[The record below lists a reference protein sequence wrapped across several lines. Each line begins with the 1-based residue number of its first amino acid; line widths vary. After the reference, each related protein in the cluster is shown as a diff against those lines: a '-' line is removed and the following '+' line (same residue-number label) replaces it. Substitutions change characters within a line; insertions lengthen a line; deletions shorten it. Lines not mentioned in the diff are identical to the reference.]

1 MMTINSSS
9 FGTLDYEIL
18 LAKGCDR
25 LGAIAILK
33 QYRPYL
39 EMVPSLRRPQESLI
53 SIPLPVIKIRQF
65 RSSGDK
71 EDNSSELR
79 QVELRQGELRQ
90 AVVHLPCDLAIL
102 MCDPQWKIKLESEIL
117 IFIHR
122 PDEEFSELIGRWRQ
136 SQVYLEQS
144 YEWIMPLSEQ
154 HMLSE
159 GGDRRYPLF
168 VVFEQTPLRIKR
180 GLAGACL
187 PYLVQSSQEETAAWE
202 VYTE

>member
-1 MMTINSSS
+1 MMTINSSSNSSS

-65 RSSGDK
+65 RPSGDK
-71 EDNSSELR
+71 EVNSS
-79 QVELRQGELRQ
+79 ELRQ

-122 PDEEFSELIGRWRQ
+122 PDEEFSELIRRWRQ

-168 VVFEQTPLRIKR
+168 VIFKQTPLRIKR

-187 PYLVQSSQEETAAWE
+187 PYLVQSSQEETAASE

>member
-53 SIPLPVIKIRQF
+53 SIPLPIIKIRQF

-71 EDNSSELR
+71 EDNNS
-79 QVELRQGELRQ
+79 ELRQGESRQ

-117 IFIHR
+117 IFIQR

-187 PYLVQSSQEETAAWE
+187 PYLVQSSQEETAGWE

>member
-1 MMTINSSS
+1 MMTINSSSNSSS

-53 SIPLPVIKIRQF
+53 SIPLPVIKIRRF
-65 RSSGDK
+65 SSSGDK
-71 EDNSSELR
+71 EDCS
-79 QVELRQGELRQ
+79 GELRQ

-102 MCDPQWKIKLESEIL
+102 MCDPEWKIKLESEIL

-122 PDEEFSELIGRWRQ
+122 PDEEFSHLIRRWRQ

-187 PYLVQSSQEETAAWE
+187 PYLVQSSQEETAGWE